1 MTRVQVTILSTLALV
16 AGAGTLFYLLTSV
29 PPVDVD
35 GLVDTPALVLFFIGL
50 ALATLGVGALLASV
64 LHRQWPALAGASRHR
79 GPEPIVALRQGAL
92 LATTFT
98 ALALLAYFQRL
109 DVTFLL
115 VTLVLAGLI
124 EAFIQNRG

>member
-1 MTRVQVTILSTLALV
+1 MTRVQLTVFSTLAIL

-29 PPVDVD
+29 PPVGVD
-35 GLVDTPALVLFFIGL
+35 GTVDTPALVLFFIGL
-50 ALATLGVGALLASV
+50 ALTILGGGARLASV
-64 LHRQWPALAGASRHR
+64 LHRQWPALAGASRRR

-92 LATTFT
+92 LAATFT

-115 VTLVLAGLI
+115 VALVLAGLI
-124 EAFIQNRG
+124 EAFIQNRK